1 MDKIEIKTPA
11 PEKLLPILQD
21 AITRQKQILIQS
33 LARTEEKVQ
42 YLASQLNNV
51 DITQLLEGRIP
62 HPEDKDLDLVELE
75 GEVEILHHLRD
86 QLESLD
92 LLSICP

>member
-42 YLASQLNNV
+42 YLASQLNV

-62 HPEDKDLDLVELE
+62 HPEDKDQDLVELE